1 MEAWLTSLPS
11 SVSGVDQTGQN
22 VILSL
27 IGRIISRGNT
37 ALRESLQE
45 NYINMI
51 GNLIYFNEGF
61 YHLNNT

>member
-11 SVSGVDQTGQN
+11 SVSGVTQTGQN
-22 VILSL
+22 MILSL

-37 ALRESLQE
+37 ALQKSLLE

-51 GNLIYFNEGF
+51 GNLFYFNEGF

>member
-22 VILSL
+22 MILSL

-37 ALRESLQE
+37 ALQESLQE

-51 GNLIYFNEGF
+51 GNLFYFNEGF